1 MGKELGGVTTVVIA
15 HRLTTI
21 RDADKIIVLKKGKLA
36 EQGTHDDLMALNG
49 EYAKLIKLQDEK
61 KEQKKRQLTKQIT
74 NMSGNEI
81 DEAQKIKT
89 ERLDDFASDSDGEE
103 KKAAIEQEKLLKK
116 FADGMMEKA

>member
-1 MGKELGGVTTVVIA
+1 
-15 HRLTTI
+15 
-21 RDADKIIVLKKGKLA
+21 
-36 EQGTHDDLMALNG
+36 MALNG

-74 NMSGNEI
+74 NMSENEM

-89 ERLDDFASDSDGEE
+89 ERLDDFASDSDNEE